1 MKSVCANCDLGLKRS
16 ACNEDEYIECEFRRW
31 AIEII
36 KRGTIHSFWA
46 SISEVLDSVYE
57 NENDAKRNKAKLV
70 YYFSKE
76 LIE

>member
-1 MKSVCANCDLGLKRS
+1 MRSVCANCDLGLKRS
-16 ACNEDEYIECEFRRW
+16 NCDEDDYIECEFRRW

-36 KRGTIHSFWA
+36 KRGTIHSFWS
-46 SISEVLDSVYE
+46 SISEALDSVYE
-57 NENDAKRNKAKLV
+57 NENDAKRNKAKLI

>member
-1 MKSVCANCDLGLKRS
+1 MNTEKATKGW
-16 ACNEDEYIECEFRRW
+16 I
-31 AIEII
+31 
-36 KRGTIHSFWA
+36 
-46 SISEVLDSVYE
+46 LDVYE